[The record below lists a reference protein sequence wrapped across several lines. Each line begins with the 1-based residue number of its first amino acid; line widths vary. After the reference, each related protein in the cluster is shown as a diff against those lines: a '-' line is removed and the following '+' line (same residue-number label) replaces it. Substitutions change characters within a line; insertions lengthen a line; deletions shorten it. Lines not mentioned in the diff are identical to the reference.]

1 MPCLRQYPNRCSQ
14 FEKMTIREIL
24 NTTKHRPWEIP
35 TENWKFY
42 QEWNNAIF
50 LHYQVDL
57 NELEKFVPNELEID
71 LFEGKP
77 WISVVAFTMEK
88 IRPKNLPSFSPISDF
103 DEINIRTYVKSNNKT
118 GVYFLSI
125 EGGKNLSCKV
135 AKGISELPYR
145 FSNIKRTD
153 KIYKSQN
160 SEFNDKLNIE
170 FKIGNELTEKT
181 ELDKWLTER
190 YALFQ
195 DTNDSINEFEIH
207 HLEWPINEIY
217 IQKLELS
224 YPRFEKLIKERPS
237 KIHYSKG
244 VKVLAWGK
252 IKKKKTGY
260 NNV

>member
-1 MPCLRQYPNRCSQ
+1 M
-14 FEKMTIREIL
+14 KIREIL
-24 NTTKHRPWEIP
+24 NTSKHRPWKIP

-42 QEWNNAIF
+42 QEWNNVIF
-50 LHYQVDL
+50 LHYKVDL
-57 NELEKFVPNELEID
+57 AELKKLVPKELEID
-71 LFEGKP
+71 LFDGKP

-88 IRPKNLPSFSPISDF
+88 IRSKNLPSFSPISDF
-103 DEINIRTYVKSNNKT
+103 DEINIRTYIKSNNKT

-125 EGGKNLSCKV
+125 EGGKSLSCKI
-135 AKGISELPYR
+135 AKVISELPYR
-145 FSNIKRTD
+145 YSRIKRTNQ
-153 KIYKSQN
+153 IYLSKN

-170 FKIGNELTEKT
+170 FKIGKELNEKT

-207 HLEWPINEIY
+207 HLEWPINEIN
-217 IQKLELS
+217 IQKLELN
-224 YPRFEKLIKERPS
+224 YPRFEKLISVQPS

-252 IKKKKTGY
+252 IKTKKNRYTNSYK
-260 NNV
+260 